1 MAKQDNK
8 GTDTIVDVQE
18 VYTRTEM
25 FLEKNRKPMI
35 MGLGAVL
42 LLIGGFFAYQ
52 FLYKKP
58 KETSAANAIY
68 MADLYSEMDS
78 LEWAVMGHDGA
89 MGYEEIAQN
98 FKGTLVGKRAN
109 YWCGV
114 YYRDIKIDYNKALE
128 YFKGADFDDNTVGIA
143 AVGSVGDMYI
153 QLGNIEEG
161 ASWLEKAA
169 KQANSSDSRDFT
181 GPYYGLKAAKAFIEL
196 NDTKKAANLL
206 EYILDNYDK
215 KTPDG
220 MEAAKL
226 LAFIK
231 YKQ

>member
-1 MAKQDNK
+1 
-8 GTDTIVDVQE
+8 
-18 VYTRTEM
+18 
-25 FLEKNRKPMI
+25 
-35 MGLGAVL
+35 
-42 LLIGGFFAYQ
+42 
-52 FLYKKP
+52 
-58 KETSAANAIY
+58 
-68 MADLYSEMDS
+68 
-78 LEWAVMGHDGA
+78 
-89 MGYEEIAQN
+89 
-98 FKGTLVGKRAN
+98 
-109 YWCGV
+109 
-114 YYRDIKIDYNKALE
+114 
-128 YFKGADFDDNTVGIA
+128 
-143 AVGSVGDMYI
+143 MYI

-161 ASWLEKAA
+161 ASWLDKAA

-181 GPYYGLKAAKAFIEL
+181 GPFYGLKAAKAFIEL